1 MSSWSINDPWL
12 IYSCCADNTL
22 ESIATNSVYEL
33 HGDLASKRALF
44 HQLTKI

>member
-1 MSSWSINDPWL
+1 MISGSFIRAVL
-12 IYSCCADNTL
+12 TTL

-33 HGDLASKRALF
+33 HGDLVSKGALF

>member
-1 MSSWSINDPWL
+1 MSSWSINDLWV
-12 IYSCCADNTL
+12 INSCCADNTL

-33 HGDLASKRALF
+33 HGDLVSKGAML